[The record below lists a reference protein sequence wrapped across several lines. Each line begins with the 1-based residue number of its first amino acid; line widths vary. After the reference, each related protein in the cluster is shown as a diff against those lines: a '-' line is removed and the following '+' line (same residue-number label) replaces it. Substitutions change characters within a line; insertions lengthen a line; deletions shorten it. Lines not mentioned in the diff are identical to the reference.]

1 MINKF
6 KGALKM
12 SLHFGK
18 FFDISSPNKHNN
30 EMKKILFLLILFS
43 LNVFAQV
50 VSSGNP
56 QAMKATTGVGLHKN
70 RIWWVNWDIN
80 NDKLPWDNLINS
92 GGTTTTF
99 VSPAGYTYNITISNV
114 KVFNRTETEVTSGIN
129 QVLNSSKTTSWF
141 GNNMPTAYAGF
152 PTEDL
157 IALNQK
163 NETNA
168 AGDGN
173 RVTFRLTVT
182 AVDPYGVSGNATG
195 IVIGGSE
202 SLAGTNEWYTLTTP
216 TGRIRLI
223 DKYIK
228 DNNWANYAVQL
239 QVSNGGKTI
248 KATNHLGGDSRG
260 DVILFAEDVPYIDC
274 EVKGSGGQSI
284 SIGFLEELD
293 YSDAPASYGR
303 AFHIFENK
311 FSGGLFS
318 NGNNNLTTVSNSAD
332 FTSPTGQLAKIGD
345 PTLRLGAD
353 IDSEDAPTLP
363 AAGANPNAD
372 DLLGADDEDALPA
385 TVSNVNG
392 FFSINY
398 VNISPLTSYL
408 SLWIDKNRNGIFDDN
423 EKVSTTIPPNKTGRA
438 ILDISSLAIP
448 TGNNYYARI
457 RYSSRAN
464 LGPTGFAPDG
474 EVEDHFINVVNTT
487 YNILGTVFQDNN
499 SGTPDGIP
507 LDNITVELLNNSGAV
522 IASTATNYDG
532 AYIFS
537 GLANG
542 AYRVRV
548 ILPTT
553 PTYQH
558 VSSTDATPTD
568 GNTIVNVA
576 NANRLNV
583 NFGLYFD
590 KCFKSAPVTSGGLPT
605 NHGITALSRAGDN
618 GDGNTTND
626 WPMVRKGAWTALEAK
641 TKGFVI
647 NRVAANYEPPLDD
660 GQVPTITNP
669 VKGMMIYDTT
679 NKCLKIYTGTTWKCF
694 NVQTCPVVN

>member
-1 MINKF
+1 MAFLRCCYTLASFLI
-6 KGALKM
+6 
-12 SLHFGK
+12 
-18 FFDISSPNKHNN
+18 IVSPNKHNN
-30 EMKKILFLLILFS
+30 EMKKILFLLIFFS

-590 KCFKSAPVTSGGLPT
+590 KCFKSAPITSGGLPT

>member
-1 MINKF
+1 MRR
-6 KGALKM
+6 
-12 SLHFGK
+12 
-18 FFDISSPNKHNN
+18 
-30 EMKKILFLLILFS
+30 LFLCFLILLS
-43 LNVFAQV
+43 VLGYSQT
-50 VSSGNP
+50 VSTGTP
-56 QAMKATTGVGLHKN
+56 QAMRATSGIGLHKN

-80 NDKLPWDNLINS
+80 NDKNPWDNLIDAN
-92 GGTTTTF
+92 GTRTTF
-99 VSPAGYTYNITISNV
+99 VSPAGYTYTITISNV
-114 KVFNRTETEVTSGIN
+114 KVYNSAGTEITTGTSK
-129 QVLNSSKTTSWF
+129 VLNSAKTTSWS

-152 PTEDL
+152 PTAD
-157 IALNQK
+157 IVALNQK
-163 NETNA
+163 NETTG

-182 AVDPYGVSGNATG
+182 AVDPFGISGNATG

-202 SLAGTNEWYTLTTP
+202 SLNGTGEWYTLSTP
-216 TGRIRLI
+216 QGRIRLI

-228 DNNWANYAVQL
+228 DSNWGNFAVQL
-239 QVSNGGKTI
+239 QVSNAGKTV

-274 EVKGSGGQSI
+274 EVKGGGGQSI
-284 SIGFLEELD
+284 ALGFLEELD

-318 NGNNNLTTVSNSAD
+318 DGNTNLTTASNTAD
-332 FTSPTGQLAKIGD
+332 IASPTGQLAKISD

-353 IDSEDAPTLP
+353 IDSEDLPTLP
-363 AAGANPNAD
+363 AAGANPNVD
-372 DLLGADDEDALPA
+372 DNTGADDEDALPA
-385 TVSNVNG
+385 TTSSVNG
-392 FFSINY
+392 YFGINY

-408 SLWIDKNRNGIFDDN
+408 TMWIDKNRNGTFDND
-423 EKVSTTIPPNKTGRA
+423 EKVVTTIPANKTGTA
-438 ILDISSLAIP
+438 ILDVTSLSIP
-448 TGNNYYARI
+448 TGTNYYTRI
-457 RYSSRAN
+457 RYSSKAN

-474 EVEDHFINVVNTT
+474 EVEDHFINIVNNA
-487 YNILGTVFQDNN
+487 YSILGTVFQDNN

-507 LDNITVELLNNSGAV
+507 LDNITVQLLNASGTV
-522 IASTATNYDG
+522 IATATTNYNG

-537 GLANG
+537 GLSNG
-542 AYRVRV
+542 SYRVRV
-548 ILPTT
+548 VLPSS

-568 GNTIVNVA
+568 GVTNVTVA
-576 NANRLNV
+576 NANILNI

-590 KCFKSAPVTSGGLPT
+590 KCYKTAPVTTGGLPT
-605 NHGITALSRAGDN
+605 NHGITSLSRAGDD
-618 GDGNTTND
+618 GDGNTAND
-626 WPMVRKGAWTALEAK
+626 WPMVRKGAWTALESK

-647 NRVAANYEPPLDD
+647 NRVAANFEPPYDD

-679 NKCLKIYTGTTWKCF
+679 NQCLKIYTGTTWKCITT
-694 NVQTCPVVN
+694 QTCPVVN

>member
-1 MINKF
+1 MRR
-6 KGALKM
+6 
-12 SLHFGK
+12 
-18 FFDISSPNKHNN
+18 
-30 EMKKILFLLILFS
+30 LFLSFLILLS
-43 LNVFAQV
+43 VLGYSQT
-50 VSSGNP
+50 VSTGTP
-56 QAMKATTGVGLHKN
+56 QAMRATSGIGLHKN
-70 RIWWVNWDIN
+70 KIWWVNWDIN
-80 NDKLPWDNLINS
+80 NDKLAWDNLINS
-92 GGTTTTF
+92 GGTTTNF
-99 VSPAGYTYNITISNV
+99 VSPAGYTYTITISNV
-114 KVFNRTETEVTSGIN
+114 KVYNRTGTEVTSGTN
-129 QVLNSSKTTSWF
+129 QVLNSSRTTSWS

-152 PTEDL
+152 PTADL

-163 NETNA
+163 NETNG

-228 DNNWANYAVQL
+228 DNNWGNYAVQL

-311 FSGGLFS
+311 FSGGLF
-318 NGNNNLTTVSNSAD
+318 NDGNNNLTTASNSAD
-332 FTSPTGQLAKIGD
+332 FTSPTGQLAKISN

-353 IDSEDAPTLP
+353 IDSEDSPTLP
-363 AAGANPNAD
+363 AAGTNPNAD
-372 DLLGADDEDALPA
+372 DNLGADDEDALA
-385 TVSNVNG
+385 GSSSNVNG
-392 FFSINY
+392 IFGINY

-408 SLWIDKNRNGIFDDN
+408 SLWIDKDRNGIFDNN
-423 EKVSTTIPPNKTGRA
+423 EKVTTTIPANKTGKA
-438 ILDISSLAIP
+438 ILDISTLAIP

-457 RYSSRAN
+457 RYSSKDN

-474 EVEDHFINVVNTT
+474 EVEDHWINIVNNA
-487 YNILGTVFQDNN
+487 YSILGNVFQDNN

-507 LDNITVELLNNSGAV
+507 IDKITVELLNNLGTV
-522 IASTATNYDG
+522 IATTTTNYNG

-537 GLANG
+537 GLSNG
-542 AYRVRV
+542 SYRVRV
-548 ILPTT
+548 ILPST
-553 PTYQH
+553 PSYQH
-558 VSSTDATPTD
+558 VSSTDSTPTD
-568 GNTIVNVA
+568 GNTMVTVSSANV
-576 NANRLNV
+576 LNI

-590 KCFKSAPVTSGGLPT
+590 RCFKTPPVTTGGLPT
-605 NHGITALSRAGDN
+605 NHGITALSRAGED